1 MIFDFL
7 VDVLHYLEMISCIV
21 KGIFDPKHILL
32 SYFQLSCPWAK
43 CLNILQLRY
52 QDYDDYV
59 LYESLGVV
67 CLLRIIKQV
76 NKKASAF

>member
-7 VDVLHYLEMISCIV
+7 VDVLHYLEMISNIA
-21 KGIFDPKHILL
+21 KGIFDQKYILL

-43 CLNILQLRY
+43 CLNILQLIL
-52 QDYDDYV
+52 DYNTYF

-67 CLLRIIKQV
+67 CLLQIIKQV

>member
-7 VDVLHYLEMISCIV
+7 VDVLHYLEMISNIAT
-21 KGIFDPKHILL
+21 GIFNQKYILL
-32 SYFQLSCPWAK
+32 FFSQLSSPWAK
-43 CLNILQLRY
+43 CLNILQLKY
-52 QDYDDYV
+52 QDYENYV

-67 CLLRIIKQV
+67 CLLPIIKQV